1 MKKRSKNSKKLSLG
15 PVKINF
21 EKIEK
26 LCVLLENMGLFK
38 KQNFRQAKKSK
49 NSQKSIFRKN

>member
-26 LCVLLENMGLFK
+26 LRVLLENMGLFK
-38 KQNFRQAKKSK
+38 KAK
-49 NSQKSIFRKN
+49 F